1 MWFNSAFILTTQI
14 VVFNFGVSSFD
25 LWLFSLLRVILFTLV
40 VLAFCFNK
48 VSVLKRVRQLTTPFT
63 VLLVLIFSFS
73 VAKLL
78 ASFEFYQ
85 DGSSVYGSNR
95 TTPTP
100 SQATEPCTHSSTT
113 PCASTIGPSQP
124 RTPSHPWLWAIVT
137 WTVVCVL
144 LYGLLYNRITK
155 VAPHVSLLR
164 NRHLFVN
171 VQGGEETPL
180 LNGDPLKVTDDE
192 AEIKRKISTWKVM
205 WTIVTYTKPDI
216 HLYISGFSFLIIS
229 SSAMSFIP
237 YYTGQIINHIAIS
250 PSTEEFERAILIM
263 VGISIISAV
272 TAGLRGSILIV
283 AIGRLNIAI
292 RKALFKSLLHQE
304 IGFFDK
310 TETGDLTSRLTSD
323 TTKLSDQIGLNL
335 NIFLRYIKSIIC
347 GGGGGG
353 G

>member
-1 MWFNSAFILTTQI
+1 MLWFSNHNRLSSCTSFIQ
-14 VVFNFGVSSFD
+14 VVAFNFGVSSFD
-25 LWLFSLLRVILFTLV
+25 LWLSSFVRVLLFTLV

-48 VSVLKRVRQLTTPFT
+48 VSVLKRVRQLATTFT
-63 VLLVLIFSFS
+63 VLLVLIFCYS

-85 DGSSVYGSNR
+85 DGSPVHGSN
-95 TTPTP
+95 TTLTQEATELCTP
-100 SQATEPCTHSSTT
+100 SNTT
-113 PCASTIGPSQP
+113 TLCASTLEP
-124 RTPSHPWLWAIVT
+124 RQLRQPSHPWLWAAVT

-144 LYGLLYNRITK
+144 LYALLYHRITK
-155 VAPHVSLLR
+155 IVPHVSLLR

-171 VQGGEETPL
+171 VQGDEETPL
-180 LNGDPLKVTDDE
+180 LNGDLLKEADDA
-192 AEIKRKISTWKVM
+192 AEMKKKKSTWKVM
-205 WTIVTYTKPDI
+205 WTIITYTKPDI
-216 HLYISGFSFLIIS
+216 HLYISGFTFLIIS

-250 PSTEEFERAILIM
+250 PSTEQFERAILIM

-272 TAGLRGSILIV
+272 AAGLRGSILIV
-283 AIGRLNIAI
+283 ANGRLNIAV

-335 NIFLRYIKSIIC
+335 NILLR
-347 GGGGGG
+347 
-353 G
+353 